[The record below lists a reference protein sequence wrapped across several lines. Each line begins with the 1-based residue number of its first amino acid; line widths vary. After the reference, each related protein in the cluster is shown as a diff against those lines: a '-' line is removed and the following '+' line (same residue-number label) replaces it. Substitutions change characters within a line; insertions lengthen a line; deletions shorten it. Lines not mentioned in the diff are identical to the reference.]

1 MPRLLPRLIPLL
13 LPLALQA
20 AEVKVSENER
30 TYTLD
35 NGVTRAVVDRRTGN
49 LDALWFAGADL
60 LKGGGG
66 YWSFVGESDRHSVG
80 GAGARAT
87 SSVRARTPERAEVAV
102 HLEPSGRPGELPASA
117 EYRYALLAGDPGL
130 YVSAVY
136 HHAPGRAPFSLGEAR
151 YVVKLDGGLFDHLT
165 VDAKRNGPMPS
176 GADWEQGAPL
186 NLKEARRMTTG
197 RFKGKAE
204 HKYGYSALLAETPA
218 YGWCSTAKGLG
229 VWMINPS
236 MEYIAGGPT
245 KMELTGHLDGG
256 RGGRPVLLNMW
267 LGSHYGGSTLK
278 VERGEDW
285 RKQIGPFVL
294 YPNRGADPAALWRD
308 ALKRAESDRAHWP
321 FAWAQP
327 QPARGAVSG
336 RLDVSDP
343 RDSSLSPANIRV
355 GLAAPGVDWQK
366 DAKYGQYW
374 TRADADGRFL
384 IPHVPPGRYTLH
396 AFADGVLGGLARE
409 GVTVAAS
416 ATNDLRI
423 VRWTPEHK
431 GRIVWQ
437 IGRADR
443 TAEEFRHGAETW
455 RWGRYLE
462 YPKDFPDDVKYVIGK
477 SDPARDWN
485 YCQPHRSDRRT
496 VWTVQWNESAVT
508 PGRWALR
515 LAFCGARGGTRIA
528 VSVNGRPAGDTGW
541 LPESGAMHRDAA
553 RGYWFERTVEFDA
566 ALLRPGTNT
575 VSLALHSSVWHQGV
589 LYDCVRLEAPPALRI
604 ALAGDSTVCNYPDT
618 HACRGWG
625 QYLGAPFQPGVTVL
639 NHARSGRSTRTFIG
653 EGRWRDLLAEK
664 PDVVLIQFGHND
676 SHAPGR
682 PESTDA
688 ATTYREFLRRYVDE
702 ARAAGAK
709 PVLVTPMVRRTFAA
723 DGTLNDAL
731 LPYAEAMKAV
741 AAETK
746 TPLVDLHA
754 ASGALVLKQGPEGAK
769 AFANAPGD
777 MTHFNEAGARAMA
790 DLVLREL
797 FAAEPSLSTWREK

>member
-1 MPRLLPRLIPLL
+1 MPLRFPFLIPLL
-13 LPLALQA
+13 LPLALRS
-20 AEVKVSENER
+20 AEVRVSEDER

-49 LDALWFAGADL
+49 LDGLWFAGTDL
-60 LKGGGG
+60 LKGGEG
-66 YWSFVGESDRHSVG
+66 YWSFVGESDRHSVNS
-80 GAGARAT
+80 AGTRAT
-87 SSVRARTPERAEVAV
+87 STVRTRTPGRAEVAV
-102 HLEPSGRPGELPASA
+102 HLEPSGRPGELPAAA
-117 EYRYALLAGDPGL
+117 EYRYALLADDPGL
-130 YVSAVY
+130 YITAEY

-165 VDAKRNGPMPS
+165 IDAKRNGPMPS

-204 HKYGYSALLAETPA
+204 HKYGYSAVLAETPA
-218 YGWCSTAKGLG
+218 YGWCSSAKGLG

-256 RGGRPVLLNMW
+256 RGGRPTLLNMW

-285 RKQIGPFVL
+285 KKQIGPFVL
-294 YPNRGADPAALWRD
+294 YPNRGRDPAALWSD
-308 ALKRAESDRAHWP
+308 ALKRADIERVRWP
-321 FAWAQP
+321 YAWAEP
-327 QPARGAVSG
+327 QSTRGAVEG
-336 RLDVSDP
+336 RLEIADAWDA
-343 RDSSLSPANIRV
+343 SLSPANVRV

-366 DAKYGQYW
+366 DAKHGQYW
-374 TRADADGRFL
+374 TRADAVGRFR

-396 AFADGVLGGLARE
+396 AFADGVLGELARE
-409 GVTVAAS
+409 GIMVAAS
-416 ATNDLRI
+416 ATNNLRV
-423 VRWTPEHK
+423 VRWRPEHK
-431 GRIVWQ
+431 GRTVWQ
-437 IGRADR
+437 IGKADR
-443 TAEEFRHGAETW
+443 TAEEFRHGAEAW
-455 RWGRYLE
+455 QWGRYLE
-462 YPKDFPDDVKYVIGK
+462 YAKDFPDDVTFVIGK

-485 YCQPHRSDRRT
+485 YCQPHRAGRPT
-496 VWTVQWNESAVT
+496 VWTVQWNETIVT

-515 LAFCGARGGTRIA
+515 LAFAGARSGTRIA

-541 LPESGAMHRDAA
+541 LPETGAMHRDAA
-553 RGYWFERTVEFDA
+553 RGYWFERTVEFDSK
-566 ALLRPGTNT
+566 LLRPGTNT
-575 VSLALHSSVWHQGV
+575 VSLALRSSVWHQGV
-589 LYDCVRLEAPPALRI
+589 LYDCVRLEAPTSLRI

-625 QYLGAPFQPGVTVL
+625 QYLGEAFKPGVAVL
-639 NHARSGRSTRTFIG
+639 NYACSGRSTRTFIG

-676 SHAPGR
+676 SHAPDR

-731 LPYAEAMKAV
+731 RPYAEAMKAV
-741 AAETK
+741 AAEK
-746 TPLVDLHA
+746 NAPLVDLHA
-754 ASGALVLKQGPEGAK
+754 SSRELVLKQGPDGAK
-769 AFANAPGD
+769 AFANASGD

-790 DLVLREL
+790 ELVLREL
-797 FAAEPSLSTWREK
+797 FDAEPSLREWRAK